1 MISNIEN
8 YLYDILQNKENIINN
23 DIYNDYKKF
32 NYNNKELFVLHLDF
46 LLNNFY
52 KNIKIKEINIS
63 NKRLNQDE
71 FRNLLLNKYK
81 KCIITNNNCID
92 ELEACHI
99 VEFKNGGKCN
109 VNNGFLLE
117 RNIHATFDKNVWCIN
132 PDTLLIEIKNGIK
145 CIGTISKYKNL
156 KINLKL
162 NNELYNN
169 LLIRYN
175 NFIRI

>member
-8 YLYDILQNKENIINN
+8 YLLQNKEKIINYN
-23 DIYNDYKKF
+23 IYDNYKIF
-32 NYNNKELFVLHLDF
+32 NYDNKELFTLHLDF

-52 KNIKIKEINIS
+52 KDIKIKEINIS

-99 VEFKNGGKCN
+99 IELKNGGKCN
-109 VNNGFLLE
+109 INNGFLLE
-117 RNIHATFDKNVWCIN
+117 RNIHATFDKNIWCIN
-132 PDTLLIEIKNGIK
+132 PNTLLIEIKNEMK
-145 CIGTISKYKNL
+145 CTGTISKYKNF
-156 KINLKL
+156 KVNIKL
-162 NNELYNN
+162 NDELYNN

-175 NFIRI
+175 NFINKL